1 MSRRLRTV
9 IPSAPETLKSQYH
22 DPKVIQNKL
31 QTSRGREKMYY
42 DQGAKP
48 LSPLTPGDNVRVKLG
63 QGQLWKSA
71 IVMDSYND
79 RSYMLQTNDGR
90 VYRRNRRSIH
100 RPPHFVKSEIP
111 ETPQYKMFQNTDS
124 QATDLKPH
132 IVDKQVNVPIVNS
145 PVETSAP
152 DSQVNHPYVTRS
164 GRVVKKKVIQSMQ
177 YVTMVT
183 TTGH

>member
-9 IPSAPETLKSQYH
+9 IPSAPETLKSHYH

-48 LSPLTPGDNVRVKLG
+48 LSPLTLGDNVRVKLG
-63 QGQLWKSA
+63 QGQLWKPA
-71 IVMDSYND
+71 IVMDSHND

-100 RPPHFVKSEIP
+100 RPPNFVKSE
-111 ETPQYKMFQNTDS
+111 F
-124 QATDLKPH
+124 LKPLSTKCFRTQ
-132 IVDKQVNVPIVNS
+132 IVKLQI
-145 PVETSAP
+145 
-152 DSQVNHPYVTRS
+152 
-164 GRVVKKKVIQSMQ
+164 
-177 YVTMVT
+177 
-183 TTGH
+183 